1 MKKDFLF
8 ATALVMG
15 VANTAAAANNKSGEQ
30 IDTLKAKEL
39 QEVQVI
45 STRATKK
52 TPMVFTNLNKQ
63 AIQGINYGKDL
74 PELLS
79 LPFHHHDIRRWQR
92 HRLHLPSCAW
102 YRPKPYQHHCQ
113 WHPYERL

>member
-8 ATALVMG
+8 ATALMMG
-15 VANTAAAANNKSGEQ
+15 VANTAAAANDKSGEQ

-52 TPMVFTNLNKQ
+52 GS
-63 AIQGINYGKDL
+63 A
-74 PELLS
+74 
-79 LPFHHHDIRRWQR
+79 
-92 HRLHLPSCAW
+92 
-102 YRPKPYQHHCQ
+102 
-113 WHPYERL
+113 